1 MGQASYVSL
10 SLATALERSM
20 DLAAHNMAN
29 ASTAGYKATQ
39 ALFEAVEPD
48 GATDSTAISYV
59 QDRGTYTD
67 TAQGALIATGNPLD
81 IALTGPGW
89 FSYQA
94 EGGSTAY
101 GRDGRLTVNSDGQ
114 LATLSGAPVL
124 SPAGNPITLPDA
136 LGQEIIFTQ
145 DGTIT
150 DLSGGVLGQIGIF
163 RLPDVNQLVPMGN
176 GMFLSDDSLGNVEA
190 DSDSQLSQGFIEQ
203 SNVQPI
209 IEMTRLMDIERAYG
223 RASQLMSE
231 SNDQTKQAIQRLGN
245 VV

>member
-1 MGQASYVSL
+1 MGNANYVSL

-48 GATDSTAISYV
+48 GNTDTTAISYV

-67 TAQGALIATGNPLD
+67 ASQGALIATGNPLD

-89 FSYQA
+89 FSFQA
-94 EGGSTAY
+94 EGDITAY
-101 GRDGRLTVNSDGQ
+101 GRDGRLTVNSEGQ
-114 LATLSGAPVL
+114 LATLSGAPIL
-124 SPAGNPITLPDA
+124 NASGNPITLPND

-150 DLSGGVLGQIGIF
+150 DLNGTALGQIGIF

-176 GMFLSDDSLGNVEA
+176 GLFQSDDSLGNVEL
-190 DSDSQLSQGFIEQ
+190 DRETQLSQGFIEQ

-209 IEMTRLMDIERAYG
+209 IEMTRLMDIQRAYERA
-223 RASQLMSE
+223 SKLMTE
-231 SNDQTKQAIQRLGN
+231 SNDQTRQAIQRLGN